1 MVNTQNTLFVFQ
13 PDQQA
18 LAPQPL
24 TPFSAVTANRAS
36 AIRRC
41 RLMISAKTLEMILE
55 DEISPEDDH
64 LSIAPSLDSLLV
76 CPATSCF

>member
-1 MVNTQNTLFVFQ
+1 MVNTQNTLFVFR

-41 RLMISAKTLEMILE
+41 LMISAKTLEMILD
-55 DEISPEDDH
+55 DEIAPEEDDP
-64 LSIAPSLDSLLV
+64 SIITPSLDSLLV
-76 CPATSCF
+76 CPVTSCF